1 MVEETV
7 VDLRKVAEET
17 VSLLA
22 PYAVSQGQEIELQ
35 ADDAPVIVRGSE
47 AFVEV
52 ALRNLVE
59 NALAYSG
66 ADTVVRVVVHDENS
80 VSVWDAGRGVPSA
93 MRDRVFSRFWR
104 ADRSVEDGAGL
115 GLAIVSQIVE
125 GHGGS
130 VSLRDNPAGGSVFTV
145 TFVPI
150 ASDFS

>member
-1 MVEETV
+1 
-7 VDLRKVAEET
+7 
-17 VSLLA
+17 
-22 PYAVSQGQEIELQ
+22 
-35 ADDAPVIVRGSE
+35 
-47 AFVEV
+47 
-52 ALRNLVE
+52 
-59 NALAYSG
+59 
-66 ADTVVRVVVHDENS
+66 VVVHDENS